1 MFISFVDTKRKTLE
15 TGAVPTENLPSK
27 RHDSKPSYRR
37 PLVREISSE
46 CPSTSALPPV
56 DIEGESA
63 NVIDESFE
71 ELVPRVK
78 ETLSLPWIIKEGSD
92 LGIRMEHWDNNYS
105 IPKFVLHVDQ
115 CLQFSLHI
123 FNWLL
128 AEDHSIYTAH
138 RRRITSAGVG
148 ELLQSL
154 ENDDFLIC
162 EGLQQ
167 HTEYLT
173 TIAKDPDDQ
182 THQLQPSDVVRH
194 SIPKSIDMDKN
205 FGVLAVFR
213 CINCQVL
220 LRKEDQVVVICDP
233 CKQLQRKI
241 VAQQNRKSRQ
251 SSAPAKDKAPL
262 SRCSAEKLR
271 ATVVESRLEC
281 SVLKAKVKSMQAQIE
296 NDSIAVSE
304 TLDEQILV
312 GEIEI
317 PGYNIFRKDRGGKGG
332 GVLVFVRSDLSVARR
347 CELEDTAVEGL
358 WLEILLPK
366 SRGFLLGTFYR
377 LPNSSHFYNQ
387 DFVLTSWTTCWTLQG
402 FKVKK

>member
-1 MFISFVDTKRKTLE
+1 MFISFVDAKRKTLE

-27 RHDSKPSYRR
+27 RHDSKPSYRC

-63 NVIDESFE
+63 SVIDESFE
-71 ELVPRVK
+71 QFVPRVK
-78 ETLSLPWIIKEGSD
+78 ETVSLPWIIKECSD

-105 IPKFVLHVDQ
+105 LPKFVSHVNQ
-115 CLQFSLHI
+115 CLKFSLHI

-128 AEDHSIYTAH
+128 ADDHSIYIAH
-138 RRRITSAGVG
+138 RRRITSAGVV

-154 ENDDFLIC
+154 DNDEFLIC

-182 THQLQPSDVVRH
+182 THELQPSNVVRL

-213 CINCQVL
+213 CANCQVL
-220 LRKEDQVVVICDP
+220 VRREDQGIVICDP

-262 SRCSAEKLR
+262 SCCSAEKLR

-281 SVLKAKVKSMQAQIE
+281 SVLEAKVKSMQAQIK
-296 NDSIAVSE
+296 NDSIVVSE
-304 TLDEQILV
+304 TLE
-312 GEIEI
+312 
-317 PGYNIFRKDRGGKGG
+317 KD
-332 GVLVFVRSDLSVARR
+332 
-347 CELEDTAVEGL
+347 
-358 WLEILLPK
+358 
-366 SRGFLLGTFYR
+366 
-377 LPNSSHFYNQ
+377 
-387 DFVLTSWTTCWTLQG
+387 VLTIMGGQNLETTPHMKFFWEQQVRL
-402 FKVKK
+402 